1 MPRKCAGTIEGELCQ
16 FSKVGG
22 PTQPKPGQIRCVCC
36 CPEAMQQACGTEGGL
51 LRLAQLL
58 RGMPEA
64 SRNLALRRLPEDTHE
79 EHFEAE
85 FGAQF
90 KRLYPGEEMEEL
102 DASVDFEAYVDSLPA
117 DGGLEA
123 DIGEFIQADGLP
135 ESVHYGGNEDD
146 DINHVEDD
154 LAEVDATMD
163 LGEELPAYE
172 PEPFEPLLQ
181 EDQEEEEANNECEQ
195 LEEPELKKRPAAN
208 SRAKAAGQIK
218 KKPAARRP
226 YPNEL
231 CPGRNGEPCIFS
243 ASAAWSPAAIHP
255 KRGQKHCMFCDPAEL
270 RKAMSSKRPKV
281 LPTWKKISDEA
292 KKLALTRMARW
303 EGEEKTQ
310 EFKDKAEKARP
321 NCAPQD
327 WKQLLEARQM
337 LRSPLEEGELS
348 QYEKAMHQDR
358 QRARRKVLCPEYKG
372 KHGTR
377 KQTEKELAEIR
388 ARCGEIADV
397 AENDCGLPA
406 PEDPTARMVEAWCKR
421 GSWAMCE
428 ACHSLQPQNLEPM
441 DLKRVKKATISSK
454 QCTACKHQEYV
465 PTLADVPVALRHL
478 APEVL
483 QALRPL
489 DINTGG
495 VEDNKCL
502 LKKSG
507 LCSNEKISRFDE
519 SRFVLRPEARL
530 FAQTMATGRT

>member
-1 MPRKCAGTIEGELCQ
+1 MPRKCAGTTAGEPCQ

-22 PTQPKPGQIRCVCC
+22 PTQPKHGQSRCVWCD
-36 CPEAMQQACGTEGGL
+36 PQAMQQACGTEGGL

-58 RGMPEA
+58 RGMPEG
-64 SRNLALRRLPEDTHE
+64 SRNLALRRIPEDVHE

-90 KRLYPGEEMEEL
+90 KGSCPVDDTEES
-102 DASVDFEAYVDSLPA
+102 DANMDPEAYVDGLPEEA
-117 DGGLEA
+117 GLEA

-154 LAEVDATMD
+154 MAEVDATMD
-163 LGEELPAYE
+163 LREELPAYE
-172 PEPFEPLLQ
+172 PEPFEALLQ
-181 EDQEEEEANNECEQ
+181 EEQEEEEADDECEQ

-208 SRAKAAGQIK
+208 SKAKAADRKAQ
-218 KKPAARRP
+218 KKPAARKPR
-226 YPNEL
+226 PNEL
-231 CPGRNGEPCIFS
+231 CPGRRGQPCIFS
-243 ASAAWSPAAIHP
+243 TSAAGIPAGIHP

-281 LPTWKKISDEA
+281 LPTWKKLSDEA
-292 KKLALTRMARW
+292 KKLALARMARW

-310 EFKDKAEKARP
+310 EFKEKAGKVRP
-321 NCAPQD
+321 NCAQQD

-337 LRSPLEEGELS
+337 LRSPLEEEELS

-441 DLKRVKKATISSK
+441 DLKRVRKATISAK
-454 QCTACKHQEYV
+454 KCTACKHQEYV
-465 PTLADVPVALRHL
+465 PTLAGVPVALRHL

-495 VEDNKCL
+495 V
-502 LKKSG
+502 
-507 LCSNEKISRFDE
+507 
-519 SRFVLRPEARL
+519 
-530 FAQTMATGRT
+530 